1 MIGARCEARRAS
13 AEAEKLAGLDE
24 NKVLIIL
31 GAQDPVIV
39 ADETEEDATAALGK
53 ENVKVVRIN
62 GAHDVPVVNSKGCAD
77 SIAEFWNEG
86 AV

>member
-1 MIGARCEARRAS
+1 M
-13 AEAEKLAGLDE
+13 AGLNE

-53 ENVKVVRIN
+53 DNVKVVRIT
-62 GAHDVPVVNSKGCAD
+62 GAHDVPVVNSEGCVKEITA
-77 SIAEFWNEG
+77 FWKS
-86 AV
+86 